1 MGLIT
6 SVIVAQ
12 ILQPEGRGLYAV
24 TMAIT
29 AAGVQFDNF
38 GLNKSNTY
46 HTAKEQKLLPKLTSN
61 TLFMSFGVGYVGVFF
76 AWVIFSLYPSQ
87 SPVHGALLGLALV
100 GIPFGL
106 ATVVL

>member
-12 ILQPEGRGLYAV
+12 ILKPEGRGLYAV

-38 GLNKSNTY
+38 GLN
-46 HTAKEQKLLPKLTSN
+46 
-61 TLFMSFGVGYVGVFF
+61 
-76 AWVIFSLYPSQ
+76 
-87 SPVHGALLGLALV
+87 
-100 GIPFGL
+100 
-106 ATVVL
+106 